1 MYHRNIIDP
10 TKATSSDDFPT
21 WVSKKGQEDLCIPI
35 HDIINTMLADGV
47 YPDLWK
53 QAQIVPIPKT
63 KPPDKCKD
71 FRPISLLYHLGKIAE
86 QAVVIISEGL

>member
-21 WVSKKGQEDLCIPI
+21 RASKEGRERLCIPI
-35 HDIINTMLADGV
+35 HDIINTMLANGV

-53 QAQIVPIPKT
+53 QALIVPIPKT
-63 KPPDKCKD
+63 KLPDKCKD
-71 FRPISLLYHLGKIAE
+71 FRPISLLYHLRKIAE
-86 QAVVIISEGL
+86 QAVVISSEGL